1 MTKALHNNP
10 TQNRSSIRPTLLG
23 HPKYRHKE
31 GKRNLMKMTCRKL
44 KSLEDPESVLCKAV
58 LINNT
63 LKYLQNST
71 ININAIQSQTL
82 QLPNDLRVESESTH
96 KSQEDLDILNNEIV
110 FPHSDNINSENEQ
123 FLDISPPLE
132 DTELKHQILTSND
145 SSLAEKIF
153 KEKGSDIV
161 RPDQPPC
168 GVCLNNSY
176 SVSNCDTNSDISLY
190 CIPLHRV
197 S

>member
-1 MTKALHNNP
+1 MG
-10 TQNRSSIRPTLLG
+10 SIRPTLLG

-31 GKRNLMKMTCRKL
+31 EKRNLMKMTCRKL

-110 FPHSDNINSENEQ
+110 FPHSDKINSENEL
-123 FLDISPPLE
+123 LDISRPLA

-161 RPDQPPC
+161 
-168 GVCLNNSY
+168 
-176 SVSNCDTNSDISLY
+176 
-190 CIPLHRV
+190 
-197 S
+197 